1 LRPTRIL
8 ANVVGGMI
16 LVQVILGGS
25 ALLLGFPIGVHIVWG
40 VITFAVLIAATA
52 LIARS
57 YGSKS
62 NVFRLCIAAIADFV
76 LQGALGFIA
85 FGSDTVVVIHL
96 TNAFILAII
105 VSNLIVQADRPL
117 TTQVPAA
124 KPPGM

>member
-1 LRPTRIL
+1 
-8 ANVVGGMI
+8 M
-16 LVQVILGGS
+16 VQVILGGS
-25 ALLLGFPIGVHIVWG
+25 SVLLSFLIAVHIMWG

-62 NVFRLCIAAIADFV
+62 SVFRLCIAAIADFV
-76 LQGALGFIA
+76 LQGALGFLA

-96 TNAFILAII
+96 TNAFILAVI

-117 TTQVPAA
+117 TVQVPVA